1 MQQIQF
7 ARKQKAKWNSPTHY
21 SKGEPAKQ
29 PRNVCSSGQDG
40 IIFARIDGF
49 YALTSYSRG
58 LEMENINV
66 CNIPLGKQEVILI
79 SICYWNATW
88 CLPNSHGP
96 SENDMEHC
104 SPLNILQKLLSEGIL
119 NNQYLK
125 VHSSDMSSDFL
136 WLVIDYQSLDT
147 FWAAIDLLSLT
158 WSTFKSKLFG
168 HDCWSSVIGHW
179 PSVVRQ

>member
-66 CNIPLGKQEVILI
+66 MQYTLMETRDNIDFDLLG
-79 SICYWNATW
+79 
-88 CLPNSHGP
+88 
-96 SENDMEHC
+96 
-104 SPLNILQKLLSEGIL
+104 LSR
-119 NNQYLK
+119 
-125 VHSSDMSSDFL
+125 
-136 WLVIDYQSLDT
+136 T
-147 FWAAIDLLSLT
+147 FWQWHDLTDLL
-158 WSTFKSKLFG
+158 
-168 HDCWSSVIGHW
+168 
-179 PSVVRQ
+179 